1 MSCLEFRV
9 KIFILKLVVVE
20 RIGFYYFVLVNIKGI
35 ILQLFGRIRWGCL
48 VIYFDFVGLGVL
60 FFVVEKMFVGNGLLI
75 INSVE

>member
-9 KIFILKLVVVE
+9 EIFNLKLVVVE

-48 VIYFDFVGLGVL
+48 VIYFDLGVL